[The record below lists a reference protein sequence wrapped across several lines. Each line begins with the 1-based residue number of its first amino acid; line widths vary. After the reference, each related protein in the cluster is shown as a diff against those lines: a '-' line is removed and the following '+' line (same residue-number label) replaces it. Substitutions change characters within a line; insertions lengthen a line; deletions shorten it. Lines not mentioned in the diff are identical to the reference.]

1 MFYIKDLKFNNF
13 RCFKSQSFAFR
24 PNINILVGDN
34 GSGKTTIVEGI
45 SYLCLG
51 KSFKNAKDKDVLR
64 FNEDYFNIISNIY
77 EESEEKLIISYDGKQ
92 KKIKSKEFVYKTLSE
107 HVGKYKLISF
117 CPDDLDIIKGSPSNR
132 RSLLDVFIS
141 QYDNKYLK
149 ALVEYKKILKIRNE
163 FLKSIENNTFDKIMF
178 DVITSKLIET
188 GEVIIKLR
196 EKYIGVLNERI
207 KEVSKLLINDNK
219 TVEITYLSDVNREN
233 YKETIISSQ
242 KIDILSK
249 TTTRGPQKDDLL
261 IKYDNNDASAFA
273 SQGQIRVSVLA
284 IKLAM
289 FELFSYINSN
299 VIMILDDVFSE
310 LDTKRQIYL
319 MEYIKK
325 VGQVFITTTE
335 INKLP
340 SNLIN
345 ESNVIEIKE
354 GESNVWYERKH

>member
-1 MFYIKDLKFNNF
+1 MEENEAMEGKDLALEEKQEFEGKILEAIKDLK
-13 RCFKSQSFAFR
+13 K
-24 PNINILVGDN
+24 GE
-34 GSGKTTIVEGI
+34 TTISVEGI
-45 SYLCLG
+45 EITNYGEQYTINLKG
-51 KSFKNAKDKDVLR
+51 ITFP
-64 FNEDYFNIISNIY
+64 
-77 EESEEKLIISYDGKQ
+77 
-92 KKIKSKEFVYKTLSE
+92 SKVTT
-107 HVGKYKLISF
+107 
-117 CPDDLDIIKGSPSNR
+117 
-132 RSLLDVFIS
+132 
-141 QYDNKYLK
+141 
-149 ALVEYKKILKIRNE
+149 
-163 FLKSIENNTFDKIMF
+163 IENNTFDKIMF

-219 TVEITYLSDVNREN
+219 TVEITYLSDVKREN

-354 GESNVWYERKH
+354 GESNV